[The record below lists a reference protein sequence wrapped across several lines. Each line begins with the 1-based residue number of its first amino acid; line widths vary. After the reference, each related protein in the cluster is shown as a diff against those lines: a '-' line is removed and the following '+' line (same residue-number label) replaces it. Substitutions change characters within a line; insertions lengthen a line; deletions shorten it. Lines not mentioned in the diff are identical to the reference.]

1 MIYEVRIKHLETKIL
16 NPLGGFM
23 TLPLPFHRPIGL
35 FDISSAVFPTGRKK
49 KKVFYQPQQSA
60 TD

>member
-1 MIYEVRIKHLETKIL
+1 
-16 NPLGGFM
+16 M

-35 FDISSAVFPTGRKK
+35 FDISSAVFPMGRKK

>member
-1 MIYEVRIKHLETKIL
+1 
-16 NPLGGFM
+16 M

-49 KKVFYQPQQSA
+49 KKKVFYQPQQSA

>member
-1 MIYEVRIKHLETKIL
+1 
-16 NPLGGFM
+16 M

-49 KKVFYQPQQSA
+49 KKKSILPTATKCNRLTLEPEKRERFYHYPS
-60 TD
+60 